1 MEMVRMDITRTP
13 FVDFQFLKCMN
24 LHLLGNLTNSI
35 HVRPVHYILTMYQTQ
50 HFLEILF
57 LVQAKSGFHYH
68 MRIGNR
74 EIMVFGCIKMN
85 ISRKF

>member
-1 MEMVRMDITRTP
+1 MQMVRMDITRTP
-13 FVDFQFLKCMN
+13 FSDFKILKFQN
-24 LHLLGNLTNSI
+24 FQLFENLTKFI